1 MEPKSKPDDELF
13 ERYGGTDG
21 HEGYNLAASVWGHR
35 LRTGQHWMEYLLE
48 FFNVFAG
55 YDFKL
60 GRGVKHEEGEK
71 PAEYTKF
78 QRIGLRRFVFY
89 DEREKTRHPHDDEA
103 KERLHQ
109 RLKENVL
116 HESGNFSGEKTLQL
130 IRTLFRSFSAVE
142 AKRSWYAKSLF
153 PAHKNLLFWEAT
165 RKGATTRRSSASE
178 EETSEMSA
186 KKLDEGVRYDQR
198 NFFARGGE
206 LYYLILSAGTR
217 HNPERR
223 KEIERGLKE
232 LVQGRNQA
240 LGELASII
248 ENAWEDCYDNGG
260 LEEESGPLG
269 WIPDPDAP
277 INETIAEDVQR
288 FLEADL
294 DPLEAL
300 TLLAHLICFHLSLYI
315 YSRADRVLSAFS
327 DGSGQNGNAASP
339 FLVDMLT
346 STGDNTLR
354 QVSATLFKEKQ
365 ARIEKCGR
373 RFVEEKVERWCE
385 RMRRRNMADAVS
397 NVFSRAENYFGLGRL
412 RSTSDY
418 DEKCDQL
425 ITAAENGELGPEDF
439 RTEFTAALQDLLMRD
454 FRKNFLPVHRKLTK
468 SVQFVAPHKGPSARY
483 VLGDNL
489 LKAITL
495 SNATSEIT
503 FERFLDKM
511 YQRYQIV
518 VGDRRARESGLFK
531 QQRINSE
538 YYLRNRAALL
548 ERMKLAGLAQEFSD
562 ATAMVKPSRHI
573 D

>member
-60 GRGVKHEEGEK
+60 GRGIKHEEGEK

-116 HESGNFSGEKTLQL
+116 HESGSFSGEKTLQL

-248 ENAWEDCYDNGG
+248 ENTWEDCYDNGG

-315 YSRADRVLSAFS
+315 YSRADRVLSAFA

-365 ARIEKCGR
+365 ARIEECGR

-385 RMRRRNMADAVS
+385 PMRRRNMADSVS

-425 ITAAENGELGPEDF
+425 ITAAENGELRPEDF

-518 VGDRRARESGLFK
+518 VGDRHARESGLFK

>member
-1 MEPKSKPDDELF
+1 MDPKSKPVDELL
-13 ERYGGTDG
+13 ERYGGVSDTG
-21 HEGYNLAASVWGHR
+21 GYNLAASVWGHR

-48 FFNVFAG
+48 FFNVLAG
-55 YDFKL
+55 YDFEL
-60 GRGVKHEEGEK
+60 GRGIVHEEGES
-71 PAEYTKF
+71 PDEYKKF

-103 KERLHQ
+103 KERLHR
-109 RLKENVL
+109 RLKEDIL
-116 HESGNFSGEKTLQL
+116 QDSDSFSDEKTIEL

-153 PAHKNLLFWEAT
+153 PAHTNLLFWEAT
-165 RKGATTRRSSASE
+165 RKGATTRRSSASG

-186 KKLDEGVRYDQR
+186 KKLDGGIRYDQR

-217 HNPERR
+217 HNSQWK
-223 KEIERGLKE
+223 KEIESGLE
-232 LVQGRNQA
+232 DLVRGRNQA

-248 ENAWEDCYDNGG
+248 GNAWEDCYQNGD

-277 INETIAEDVQR
+277 INKTIAEDIKR

-315 YSRADRVLSAFS
+315 YSRTDRVLGALRN
-327 DGSGQNGNAASP
+327 GSGQNRDVASP

-354 QVSATLFKEKQ
+354 QVSATLFKEKE
-365 ARIEKCGR
+365 ARIEKCGLG
-373 RFVEEKVERWCE
+373 FVEWKVEDWCDSLNE
-385 RMRRRNMADAVS
+385 DSMSDAIDH
-397 NVFSRAENYFGLGRL
+397 VFRQAEHHFGLGRL
-412 RSTSDY
+412 RSTGDY
-418 DEKCDQL
+418 EDKCDEL
-425 ITAAENGELGPEDF
+425 MTAAEKDELDMETF
-439 RTEFTAALQDLLMRD
+439 QEELTAALQDLLMND

-468 SVQFVAPHKGPSARY
+468 SVEFVAPHKGPSARY

-489 LKAITL
+489 LKAVTL
-495 SNATSEIT
+495 ANATSEIT
-503 FERFLDKM
+503 FEQFLDEL

-518 VGDRRARESGLFK
+518 VGDRHARESGLFK
-531 QQRINSE
+531 QQWINSE
-538 YYLRNRAALL
+538 YYLRNREALL

-562 ATAMVKPSRHI
+562 ATAIVKPSRHI
-573 D
+573 E

>member
-1 MEPKSKPDDELF
+1 MEPKSKHADELF
-13 ERYGGTDG
+13 ERYGGADG
-21 HEGYNLAASVWGHR
+21 NEGYNLAASIWGHR

-48 FFNVFAG
+48 FFNVLAG
-55 YDFKL
+55 YDFEL
-60 GRGVKHEEGEK
+60 GRGIAHEEGEN
-71 PAEYTKF
+71 PDEYTKF
-78 QRIGLRRFVFY
+78 RRIGLRRFVFY

-103 KERLHQ
+103 KKRLHQ
-109 RLKENVL
+109 RLKENVFQD
-116 HESGNFSGEKTLQL
+116 SGDFSGERTIQL

-178 EETSEMSA
+178 GETSEMSA

-217 HNPERR
+217 QSPDQR
-223 KEIERGLKE
+223 KEIERGLEE

-240 LGELASII
+240 LGKLASII
-248 ENAWEDCYDNGG
+248 EGVWEDCRQNG
-260 LEEESGPLG
+260 EVDPESGPLG

-277 INETIAEDVQR
+277 INQTIAEDLRR
-288 FLEADL
+288 FLEAEL
-294 DPLEAL
+294 DPMEAL

-315 YSRADRVLSAFS
+315 YSRSSRVLDALSEEEAA
-327 DGSGQNGNAASP
+327 GGNVASP
-339 FLVDMLT
+339 FLVDVLT

-354 QVSATLFKEKQ
+354 QVSATLFKEKE
-365 ARIEKCGR
+365 ARIEECGR
-373 RFVEEKVERWCE
+373 RFVEKMVEEWCASTE
-385 RMRRRNMADAVS
+385 WGSMDDGIS
-397 NVFSRAENYFGLGRL
+397 DVFSRAENYFGLGRL
-412 RSTSDY
+412 RSISDY
-418 DEKCDQL
+418 DQKCDQL
-425 ITAAENGELGPEDF
+425 MMAAEDGELSLE
-439 RTEFTAALQDLLMRD
+439 EFKVEFSAALQALLMKD

-468 SVQFVAPHKGPSARY
+468 SVRFVAPHKGPSARY

-503 FERFLDKM
+503 FERFLDKL
-511 YQRYQIV
+511 YERYQIV
-518 VGDRRARESGLFK
+518 IGDRHARASGLFG
-531 QQRINSE
+531 QQHINSE

-562 ATAMVKPSRHI
+562 ATAMVKPSRHTP
-573 D
+573 

>member
-1 MEPKSKPDDELF
+1 MKPKSKPADELF
-13 ERYGGTDG
+13 ERYGGIDG
-21 HEGYNLAASVWGHR
+21 NEGYNLAASVWGHR

-48 FFNVFAG
+48 FFNVLAG
-55 YDFKL
+55 YDFQL
-60 GRGVKHEEGEK
+60 GRGITHEEGES
-71 PAEYTKF
+71 PDEYKKF
-78 QRIGLRRFVFY
+78 HRIGLRRFVFY

-109 RLKENVL
+109 RLKEDVL
-116 HESGNFSGEKTLQL
+116 QGSGNFSDEKTIQL

-153 PAHKNLLFWEAT
+153 PAHKDLLFWEAT

-217 HNPERR
+217 HNPEWR
-223 KEIERGLKE
+223 KEIERGLTE

-248 ENAWEDCYDNGG
+248 ESTWENCYDNGD

-277 INETIAEDVQR
+277 INETIAEDVKR

-315 YSRADRVLSAFS
+315 YSRADRVLDALP
-327 DGSGQNGNAASP
+327 DGSGKNGQAASP

-354 QVSATLFKEKQ
+354 QVSATLFKEKE
-365 ARIEKCGR
+365 AHIEECGR
-373 RFVEEKVERWCE
+373 RFIEEKVERWCE
-385 RMRRRNMADAVS
+385 PIRIRNMADSVPD
-397 NVFSRAENYFGLGRL
+397 VFSRAENYFGLGRL

-425 ITAAENGELGPEDF
+425 ITAAESGELKPEDF
-439 RTEFTAALQDLLMRD
+439 QTEFTAALQDLLMKD

-503 FERFLDKM
+503 FEQFLDRM
-511 YQRYQIV
+511 YRRYKIV
-518 VGDRRARESGLFK
+518 VGDRHARESGLFK

-562 ATAMVKPSRHI
+562 ATAMVKPSRHV

>member
-1 MEPKSKPDDELF
+1 
-13 ERYGGTDG
+13 
-21 HEGYNLAASVWGHR
+21 
-35 LRTGQHWMEYLLE
+35 MEYLLE